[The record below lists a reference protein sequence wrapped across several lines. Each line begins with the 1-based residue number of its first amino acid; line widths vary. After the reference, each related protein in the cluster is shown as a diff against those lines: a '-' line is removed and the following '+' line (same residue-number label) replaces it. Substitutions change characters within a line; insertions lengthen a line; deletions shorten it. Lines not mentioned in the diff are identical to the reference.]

1 MGNDA
6 GLTIK
11 VVSMQNLRFFGGNLN
26 GFTRLLIS
34 FPYTAHIDCIDSNI
48 TILNNTAFPILVKR
62 TLRQGDI
69 LKPLQFSFYFVS
81 LLSFVYFGENNNSN
95 VLKSLNIGYVI
106 TDKTVFS
113 ICSQYVE
120 FYKVFP
126 RKVSD
131 KANGTF
137 MS

>member
-1 MGNDA
+1 
-6 GLTIK
+6 
-11 VVSMQNLRFFGGNLN
+11 MQKLRFLGGNLN

-34 FPYTAHIDCIDSNI
+34 FPSTAHIDCIDSNI
-48 TILNNTAFPILVKR
+48 TILNNTAFPIIVKR
-62 TLRQGDI
+62 TLLQGDI
-69 LKPLQFSFYFVS
+69 LQPLPFSFYFVS
-81 LLSFVYFGENNNSN
+81 FISFVYFGENNNSN

-106 TDKTVFS
+106 TYITVFS

-131 KANGTF
+131 KANDTL

>member
-1 MGNDA
+1 
-6 GLTIK
+6 
-11 VVSMQNLRFFGGNLN
+11 MQKLRLLGGNLN
-26 GFTRLLIS
+26 GFTRLTYQFSIYSAYRMHRFQNNNFKLHSISHSCQKDIAAGWHPETITFLILFCIS
-34 FPYTAHIDCIDSNI
+34 FI
-48 TILNNTAFPILVKR
+48 
-62 TLRQGDI
+62 
-69 LKPLQFSFYFVS
+69 
-81 LLSFVYFGENNNSN
+81 SFVYFGENNNSN

-106 TDKTVFS
+106 TYNTVFS